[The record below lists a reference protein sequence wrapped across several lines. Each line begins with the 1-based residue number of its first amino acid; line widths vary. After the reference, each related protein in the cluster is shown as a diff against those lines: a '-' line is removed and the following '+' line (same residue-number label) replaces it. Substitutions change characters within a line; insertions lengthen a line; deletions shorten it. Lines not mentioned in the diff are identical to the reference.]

1 MGDVECEKPQEKDT
15 EKKENIDSSSLTI
28 VDDEVN
34 QRVVA
39 NTLNDQHQIGFI
51 ESVQKKTRNIEVTVA
66 LAFGENTISQ
76 DFSPKY
82 LEKSESYHTNI
93 GVLYEYVDGEPETP
107 DDLLGKELPV
117 KRFKDSWSI
126 DILKVRGKRDEPSKM
141 KYGVRLFIH
150 RLLTPLVAL
159 LFGFMVAAITKSSIA
174 VAVFLLALIFVVPLL
189 GYADGGRI
197 RNADYQW
204 IRKIYD

>member
-107 DDLLGKELPV
+107 NWVHRKCSKENP
-117 KRFKDSWSI
+117 KY
-126 DILKVRGKRDEPSKM
+126 RGD
-141 KYGVRLFIH
+141 
-150 RLLTPLVAL
+150 
-159 LFGFMVAAITKSSIA
+159 
-174 VAVFLLALIFVVPLL
+174 
-189 GYADGGRI
+189 
-197 RNADYQW
+197 
-204 IRKIYD
+204 